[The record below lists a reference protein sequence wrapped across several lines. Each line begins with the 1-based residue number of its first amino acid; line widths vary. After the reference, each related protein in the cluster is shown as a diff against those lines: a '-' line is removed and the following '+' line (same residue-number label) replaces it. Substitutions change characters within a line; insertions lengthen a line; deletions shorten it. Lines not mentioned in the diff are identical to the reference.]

1 MWTAV
6 SNSPGL
12 LTVTGGA
19 SGSGSGTVDYTVAT
33 NNSLTE
39 RSGTMTIAGNTFTVT
54 QNAGFTTPTITVGAT
69 TIQAVH
75 FNELRGRIDTLRA
88 DLMLSAFTWTGTLV
102 AGSTAVLAVHVTEM
116 RSALAAAY
124 TAAMKMQPTYTD
136 PGLAAG
142 TVIKAVH
149 ITELRDAVEA
159 LELVV
164 P

>member
-1 MWTAV
+1 
-6 SNSPGL
+6 
-12 LTVTGGA
+12 
-19 SGSGSGTVDYTVAT
+19 
-33 NNSLTE
+33 
-39 RSGTMTIAGNTFTVT
+39 
-54 QNAGFTTPTITVGAT
+54 
-69 TIQAVH
+69 
-75 FNELRGRIDTLRA
+75 
-88 DLMLSAFTWTGTLV
+88 
-102 AGSTAVLAVHVTEM
+102 VLAVHVTEM